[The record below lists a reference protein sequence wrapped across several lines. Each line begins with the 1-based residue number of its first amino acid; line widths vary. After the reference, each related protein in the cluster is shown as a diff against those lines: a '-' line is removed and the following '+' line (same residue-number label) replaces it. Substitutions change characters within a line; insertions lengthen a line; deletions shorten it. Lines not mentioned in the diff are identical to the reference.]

1 MILLDTNIC
10 AAALRGEPR
19 VAARL
24 LQHGGRVR
32 IPFMVA
38 AELRFGV
45 LKLIRSGRPADA
57 LRARMDR
64 FFSMAGGI
72 VPLNAVA
79 LEHYAMLR
87 AELDAKGS
95 LIGATDL
102 WIAAQAL
109 AEDAL
114 LVTDNV
120 REFKRVP
127 GLRLENWLRR

>member
-10 AAALRGEPR
+10 IAAIREHPR

-24 LQHGGRVR
+24 IQHGGRVCL
-32 IPFMVA
+32 PFPVV

-45 LKLIRSGRPADA
+45 EKA
-57 LRARMDR
+57 L
-64 FFSMAGGI
+64 
-72 VPLNAVA
+72 
-79 LEHYAMLR
+79 
-87 AELDAKGS
+87 AKGQPANEAR
-95 LIGATDL
+95 LRLAAFLLRVPGVLPVTDAVLTLHAKTRAFLEAAGTPIGPNDL

-114 LVTDNV
+114 LVTDNT

-127 GLRLENWLRR
+127 GLRIENWLR